1 MANDDLIVDTEEVSS
16 EGTANRNAFEGSGQD
31 AYDNLMTAYNNCSE
45 SSLAGEVGAQLR
57 EEAQK
62 YLDSLQRQNDKGA
75 ALGQST
81 TTAGD
86 LFQETGQAVSAAL
99 K

>member
-1 MANDDLIVDTEEVSS
+1 MVNDLIVDTEEVAS

-31 AYDNLMTAYNNCSE
+31 AYDNLLAAYNNCSE
-45 SSLAGEVGAQLR
+45 SSLAGEVGVQLR

-62 YLDSLQRQNDKGA
+62 YLDSLQRQNEKGS

-81 TTAGD
+81 NKAGD
-86 LFQETGQAVSAAL
+86 LLQDTSDTVKATI

>member
-1 MANDDLIVDTEEVSS
+1 MANDLIVDTEEVSS

-31 AYDNLMTAYNNCSE
+31 AYDNLLAAYNNCSE
-45 SSLAGEVGAQLR
+45 SSLAGEVGVQLR

-62 YLDSLQRQNDKGA
+62 YLDSLQRQNEKGS

-81 TTAGD
+81 NKAGD
-86 LFQETGQAVSAAL
+86 LLQDTSDTVKATI